1 MKNYKHAYPF
11 TLATTSFIYRD
22 SYLANA
28 EKLAPYIDEIELLI
42 FESTDIPSESEIE
55 ALKKLSEQSDLS
67 YNVHLPFDIS
77 LTDDNPENRI
87 SAARKLYDVISLC
100 SRLSPSTYTLHLSYR
115 ETSRDD
121 AAIRYWQEKAEHGV
135 SQLLS
140 YGVNSRSI
148 SIETLEYPFEWTKSI
163 IDRFDFA
170 VCLDIGHLLKYGFD
184 VRAMFARHAS
194 RTTIFHLHGVHN
206 GKDHLALDMLSQN
219 HLEIVS
225 EVLKKFKGVV
235 SLEVFSEENLLRSSA
250 FLEKTWSEI
259 TAIHGM

>member
-1 MKNYKHAYPF
+1 MKNYKHTYPF

-28 EKLAPYIDEIELLI
+28 EKLAPYIDEIELLM

-55 ALKKLSEQSDLS
+55 GLKKLSEKSGLS
-67 YNVHLPFDIS
+67 YNIHLPFDIS
-77 LTDDNPENRI
+77 LTDDNPETRI

-100 SRLSPSTYTLHLSYR
+100 SRLSPSTYTLHLAYR
-115 ETSRDD
+115 ETSRED
-121 AAIRYWQEKAEHGV
+121 AAVIRYWQEKAEHGV
-135 SQLLS
+135 SLLLS
-140 YGVNSRSI
+140 YGVNSKDI
-148 SIETLEYPFEWTKSI
+148 SVETLDYSFEWAESI
-163 IDRFDFA
+163 IEKFNLS

-206 GKDHLALDMLSQN
+206 GKDHLALDMLSPE

-250 FLEKTWSEI
+250 FLEKIMS
-259 TAIHGM
+259 